1 MSVETLKTEIAVPP
15 VPAKERWSRYFF
27 WMVLAALLAW
37 SFNSAEIY
45 RAPSLITDAGNMAS
59 YGSGF
64 LSPNF
69 KDWRF
74 YLSELVV
81 TVQIAVWGTF
91 LAVLFGMPISLL
103 CSNNVA
109 PPWVVQPMRR
119 LMDACRSINELVWAV
134 LFVVAVGLG
143 PFAGVMAIFIN
154 TTGIVAKLFSEAVEA
169 SDPRPVEGIR
179 ATGATRTQEVLYGI
193 VPQVMSLWLSYS
205 LYRFESNVRGA
216 TVLGLVGA
224 GGIGQV
230 LFESIRGFYYAETAA
245 LMIMVIMTVALVDII
260 SQQLRK
266 IMV

>member
-1 MSVETLKTEIAVPP
+1 MQQATIAHDVAVPP
-15 VPAKERWSRYFF
+15 FPIKERVGRVLF
-27 WMVLAALLAW
+27 WAVLAGLLAW
-37 SFNSAEIY
+37 SFHPAEVY
-45 RAPSLITDAGNMAS
+45 RAPGLVTDAGNMAS
-59 YGSGF
+59 YASGF

-69 KDWRF
+69 KEWRY

-81 TVQIAVWGTF
+81 TVQIAIWGTF
-91 LAVLFGMPISLL
+91 LGVIVGMPLSLL

-109 PPWVVQPMRR
+109 PPWVVQPVRR

-134 LFVVAVGLG
+134 FFVVAVGLG
-143 PFAGVMAIFIN
+143 PFAGVMAIFVN

-193 VPQVMSLWLSYS
+193 VPQVMPLWLSYS

-216 TVLGLVGA
+216 TVLGIVGA

-230 LFESIRGFYYAETAA
+230 LFENIRGFYYAETAA
-245 LMIMVIMTVALVDII
+245 LMVMVIATVALVDIL

-266 IMV
+266 IMI

>member
-1 MSVETLKTEIAVPP
+1 MKVEAVREIAIPP
-15 VPAKERWSRYFF
+15 VPARERLTKILFWS
-27 WMVLAALLAW
+27 VLALLLAW
-37 SFNSAEIY
+37 SFNPAEIY
-45 RAPSLITDAGNMAS
+45 RAPALITDAGNMAK
-59 YGSGF
+59 YAGGF

-69 KDWRF
+69 KEWRY
-74 YLSELVV
+74 YLSELIN
-81 TVQIAVWGTF
+81 TVQIAVWGTV
-91 LAVLFGMPISLL
+91 LAVIVGMPLSLF

-109 PPWVVQPMRR
+109 PTWVVQPVRR

-143 PFAGVMAIFIN
+143 PFAGVMAIFVN

-179 ATGATRTQEVLYGI
+179 ATGATRTQEVLYGV
-193 VPQVMSLWLSYS
+193 VPQVMPLWLSYS

-216 TVLGLVGA
+216 TVLGIVGA

-245 LMIMVIMTVALVDII
+245 LMIMVIATVAIVDII

-266 IMV
+266 MMI

>member
-1 MSVETLKTEIAVPP
+1 MSAELLKDEIAIPP
-15 VPAKERWSRYFF
+15 VPFRERWGRIAV
-27 WMVLAALLAW
+27 WVVLAGLLAW
-37 SFNSAEIY
+37 SFNPAEIY
-45 RAPSLITDAGNMAS
+45 RAPGLITDAGNMAS

-69 KDWRF
+69 KEWRY

-91 LAVLFGMPISLL
+91 LAVILGMPLSLL

-109 PPWVVQPMRR
+109 PPWIVQPVRR

-134 LFVVAVGLG
+134 FFVVAVGLG

-193 VPQVMSLWLSYS
+193 VPQVMPLWISYS

-230 LFESIRGFYYAETAA
+230 LFESIRGFYYGETAA
-245 LMIMVIMTVALVDII
+245 LMIMVIATVAIVDII